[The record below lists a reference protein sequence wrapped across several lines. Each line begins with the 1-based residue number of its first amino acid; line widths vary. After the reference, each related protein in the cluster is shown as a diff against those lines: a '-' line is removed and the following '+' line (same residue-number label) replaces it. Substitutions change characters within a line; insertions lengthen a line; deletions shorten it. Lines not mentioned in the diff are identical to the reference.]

1 MKRKIGL
8 FFVAAVSVMCIAFGA
23 AACTSD
29 SNDRNDNDDKVINVV
44 PTYQGMTISRDD
56 TGTSKASTMSVAMTK
71 EKPGNSGNGGDNG
84 YNPWED
90 RPGWNPG
97 DGNPHYDYDN
107 EDKEEPEE
115 DIEDIVDIDV
125 VEDSEVRYYVDPGET
140 FIIEVHLSNPS
151 NYIIQSF
158 TLNGKIYANYMYEDD
173 STLELLR
180 LEVVAPT
187 IPGYT
192 EYTIDAIKYI
202 DSNDNNTIKDAAFE
216 GDKSVS
222 AGVTYTSEPIATISS
237 LKVGTTTADMIVALE
252 DSQDVLGDAP
262 VNFYLTK
269 DDEVVYTSLLKKGSN
284 SLSFDELLMGQT
296 YQYGVGTYYDLIDG
310 NGVCDHWLNTGS
322 FVTQKSFAITNAAI
336 YKTQV
341 EFTVSKT
348 GDDGEI
354 KAIELIDAADE
365 KVVSTLSDFTK
376 TWFTDLLSNHEYK
389 IKVSFSYESVGQTIE
404 DSTAISFVT
413 GAKTAPALELE
424 NVTADKDSI
433 SFTSAITDTD
443 GILEIKSANLIKDG
457 KLIQSLEDLTMR
469 KFEGLLS
476 DAEYELVVNYS
487 YDLNDGMGEHSA
499 TASTTVKTL
508 AKAVPTVSI
517 EGVTATQTDISFDI
531 STVDTDDTL
540 TIGAIVLSNQRGD
553 IIQIQDVDSLV
564 ASGLLSDTEYEIK
577 VNYTYDLNDGN
588 GEHNMAVMAKGK
600 TLAKV
605 APSVEIENIA
615 TTQTGVSFE
624 LETVDKDNILAIES
638 VVLSNEEGKV
648 AELES
653 LDELSFSGLLSDNEY
668 TITVNYSYDLNN
680 GKGVQK
686 ATAIE
691 IVKTIAKAVPTVNA
705 DFSDIQT
712 DSLNG
717 AVSFIDADIVGEVTS
732 VEIYNANEL
741 VAAIDDYSQFNVS
754 GLSAYTLYEL
764 RVQYSYDLNDGNG
777 IQNDMAVF
785 EVTTLPVFEFTS
797 FKVINTS
804 AVSEGEVIYIQANI
818 YNPNGATFTSATING
833 KEYAVDPVSTTTYMY
848 VQITNDGQFAGG
860 ETAIMVEKIVVT
872 LDEAKYTILPEKDNT
887 GKVFINGNLYADSIS
902 IVNNDKEATEYG
914 YAGDKYYIQLNLTNP
929 TGYEVYSVAYDGM
942 YGDQTVTNGIIK
954 GDSADIWYIPV
965 DMYNGT
971 NRITMKSIK
980 YRNDYLDRETNVQ
993 LETHF
998 YIAKGSEPVEV
1009 KTADDLLN
1017 MDEGYVYELK
1027 NDINLG
1033 GMQWDGGDFNG
1044 VFLGNGYAITNM
1056 SVVTT
1061 IDGTEVYLGLF
1072 DHGEGIIENLT
1083 IDCATYFVDFV
1094 GTGVNVKY
1102 GALVAYSSNIL
1113 ALNNCNVEN
1122 SVASFTGDDTFYVYV
1137 GGLVGDSSTV
1147 FLNNCFNTS
1156 NINVNI
1162 QGSDAAIYVA
1172 GLVASSGDLRVQ
1184 DCCNEGNID
1193 VKWFAKDDTSKFIYV
1208 GGVVGSAHANILKSH
1223 NKGNVSLECSTSGTL
1238 WAYTA
1243 GLVGYLSLNSDIV
1256 MDSYNVGDV
1265 TTICPKNYYELR
1277 TAGIVGM
1284 NGTVINSYNS
1294 GSISGVENVGGISG
1308 YGGNIEM
1315 SYNSGFIHGKNSIGG
1330 LVGAGSISIQNSY
1343 NLGDVNGV
1351 NFVGGLVGNIGGLI
1365 ASCYN
1370 SGNVVAGDYVGG
1382 LVGYANIELDI
1393 KNSFNQGFVSGNT
1406 LIGGIVGYEEAE
1418 GGIQNTYNY
1427 GKINGTSEYFGISS
1441 SQNIVLTTVHQIP
1454 EGITAIGQNA
1464 FYNVTQLKA
1473 VIIPETVVS
1482 IEQGAFSNCTAT
1494 LYVVV
1499 NRKLAGWADDW
1510 NGGRPVVWG
1519 YKGNI
1524 VTYKFE
1530 SNGGTEIGPI
1540 TTTIAADLPTPEREG
1555 YIFLGW
1561 YTTPDFSG
1569 EAVGSTYYNPEGATF
1584 YAKWLDITL
1593 QSYGLE
1599 IRDGVIVSI
1608 GSCTDTEL
1616 KIALPV
1622 GENAFESN
1630 ENIVSVYFF
1639 ESCTSIGEYA
1649 FNGCTNLKSV
1659 TFAENSRLSYL
1670 GSYAFSGCDIL
1681 KEIELPCG
1689 LTEIPSYAFQSCD
1702 MLNTVILP
1710 DGVVRIADYAFANDI
1725 ALIDIVIPS
1734 SIIEI
1739 GGSAFYYCNNLVS
1752 VQFMKG
1758 SMLERISW
1766 DAFSTTGISH
1776 FVIPEGVVYIGG
1788 NAFGNCSYL
1797 EYIVIPESV
1806 STIDGEI
1813 FNGCNELTIYVEL
1826 ESKPS
1831 GWNSGWN
1838 SGKSV
1843 IWNYGKQAAYSFETN
1858 GGTSLQNISSDEFI
1872 TLPIPEKTNNVFAGW
1887 YDNSDFLGE
1896 KLGKTYY
1903 NAQGATLYAKWI
1915 DISLQSNGLEITDG
1929 VITSIGTCNDTELKI
1944 ALPVAANA
1952 FESNR
1957 EIVSVYF
1964 ISTCTSIGDYAFN
1977 GCSNLKSVTF
1987 AENSKLSY
1995 LGSYAFSDCDSLTEI
2010 NLPYGLSSISMS
2022 VFQNCDALMSVMLP
2036 ESITVIEDSAFE
2048 SCVNLLEIIIPQT
2061 VVEIAYGAFLNCS
2074 SLTMVTFKDESQL
2087 LKIGAWAFGYD
2098 VNLTSIILPEGLT
2111 TIEYDA
2117 FSYCSNLEVIVIPIS
2132 VSQIGS
2138 GLFGDCNKLTIYAE
2152 ADSKPAQWTSGW
2164 NSGCSVVWGF
2174 GKTEVAYNF
2183 VSNGGTIYE
2192 SVISNT
2198 LITLPVP
2205 ERNGFVFGGWY
2216 DNAEFDGKV
2225 LNGSYYNAVGA
2236 TLYAKWYDLNGFT
2249 QSQGLEIIDGVI
2261 VGVGT
2266 CADSV
2271 LTINMPVAD
2280 YAFIECQTITK
2291 VIIGPCVSS
2300 LGYQAFAYCYNL
2312 KEVTFI
2318 SEVPPQISQDVFG
2331 TTWDNS
2337 DFVVY
2342 VPVAALEDY
2351 LAVPDSYWQD
2361 YLVGQGK
2368 VQAM

>member
-158 TLNGKIYANYMYEDD
+158 TLNGKIYANYMFEDD

-443 GILEIKSANLIKDG
+443 GILEIKSVNLIKDG

-553 IIQIQDVDSLV
+553 IIQIQDVNSLV

-1044 VFLGNGYAITNM
+1044 VFLGNGYAIT
-1056 SVVTT
+1056 
-1061 IDGTEVYLGLF
+1061 
-1072 DHGEGIIENLT
+1072 
-1083 IDCATYFVDFV
+1083 
-1094 GTGVNVKY
+1094 
-1102 GALVAYSSNIL
+1102 
-1113 ALNNCNVEN
+1113 
-1122 SVASFTGDDTFYVYV
+1122 
-1137 GGLVGDSSTV
+1137 
-1147 FLNNCFNTS
+1147 
-1156 NINVNI
+1156 
-1162 QGSDAAIYVA
+1162 
-1172 GLVASSGDLRVQ
+1172 
-1184 DCCNEGNID
+1184 
-1193 VKWFAKDDTSKFIYV
+1193 
-1208 GGVVGSAHANILKSH
+1208 
-1223 NKGNVSLECSTSGTL
+1223 
-1238 WAYTA
+1238 
-1243 GLVGYLSLNSDIV
+1243 
-1256 MDSYNVGDV
+1256 
-1265 TTICPKNYYELR
+1265 
-1277 TAGIVGM
+1277 
-1284 NGTVINSYNS
+1284 
-1294 GSISGVENVGGISG
+1294 
-1308 YGGNIEM
+1308 
-1315 SYNSGFIHGKNSIGG
+1315 
-1330 LVGAGSISIQNSY
+1330 
-1343 NLGDVNGV
+1343 
-1351 NFVGGLVGNIGGLI
+1351 
-1365 ASCYN
+1365 
-1370 SGNVVAGDYVGG
+1370 
-1382 LVGYANIELDI
+1382 NIELDI